1 MLLNSK
7 QICEATGGR
16 FLAQPIDPSA
26 LLTGVSWDSRRIEC
40 GWLYVAL
47 PGERVDGHDFV
58 EAALRQGAAGALV
71 TEAPG
76 AAAMTLAREMGAAV
90 IEVPNTAHAL
100 TDLARTWR
108 GHLRATVVGLTG
120 STGKTTTKNLLRDVL
135 SRRFSVVA
143 TEANQNNELGVPNT
157 LLSAGPATEVVVVE
171 MGMRGSGQIAEL
183 CSFVRPDIGVV
194 TNVGECHIELL
205 GSREAIA
212 RAKGELFEALPPGTG
227 RAVANAADPLSLYA
241 VEEAQLGARAVPV
254 VLFDGSGEAGAA
266 GPEREGVAPGPR
278 VWAEDVALDAEG
290 RPSFTLCAA
299 GFGTPARREAS
310 GAQGALF
317 DDIPER
323 CRCTVGLR
331 GAHNVANACAAAA
344 VARGLGM
351 GLPQIAEALAQA
363 VPESG
368 RQEVLRAH
376 SGCMV
381 VNDAYNAN
389 PDSMR
394 ASLAMFQALPVAG
407 ARYAVLGDM
416 MELGDYAEACHRS
429 VGAFAAGC
437 GLDGLVCVGPLA
449 ALIAE
454 GAAEAG
460 FPRDRMV
467 QARTVADVLE
477 VLDARLEPEDAVLVK
492 ASHSV
497 GLSRVVEGLVN

>member
-1 MLLNSK
+1 MRLNAK
-7 QICEATGGR
+7 QVAACTGGTILIEPLGSR
-16 FLAQPIDPSA
+16 SLM
-26 LLTGVSWDSRRIEC
+26 TGVTWDSREVQE

-58 EAALRQGAAGALV
+58 EAALRKGAAGALV
-71 TEAPG
+71 TEAPTG
-76 AAAMTLAREMGAAV
+76 AAMTLAREMGAAV

-100 TDLARTWR
+100 TDLARAWR

-135 SRRFSVVA
+135 ARRFAVVA

-157 LLSAGPATEVVVVE
+157 LLAADPSTEVVVVE
-171 MGMRGSGQIAEL
+171 MGMRGQGQIAEL
-183 CSFVRPDIGVV
+183 CSFVRPDVGVV

-212 RAKGELFEALPPGTG
+212 QAKAELLEALPPGTG
-227 RAVANAADPLSLYA
+227 RAVVNAADSFSLYGA
-241 VEEAQLGARAVPV
+241 DQAGLGARAVAT
-254 VLFDGSGEAGAA
+254 VLFDGSGEAPANGPQREGAA
-266 GPEREGVAPGPR
+266 LGPR
-278 VWAEDVALDAEG
+278 VWAEGVALDAEG
-290 RPSFTLCAA
+290 RPAFTLCAA
-299 GFGTPARREAS
+299 GFDGPAPA
-310 GAQGALF
+310 GGQDALF
-317 DDIPER
+317 ADIPER
-323 CRCTVGLR
+323 CPCTVGLQ
-331 GAHNVANACAAAA
+331 GAHNVANACAVAA
-344 VARGLGM
+344 VARSLGM
-351 GLPQIAEALAQA
+351 GLPLIAEALAAA

-368 RQEVLRAH
+368 RQEMLRAR
-376 SGCMV
+376 SGCTV

-394 ASLAMFQALPVAG
+394 ASLAMFKALPVAG

-416 MELGDYAEACHRS
+416 AELGDYAEACHRS

-467 QARTVADVLE
+467 RANTVADVLE

-492 ASHSV
+492 ASHST